1 MSYKS
6 LYIYN
11 KYKLLKDS
19 SISIYIT
26 DKKMRNKLNF
36 EWIKLIDN
44 AKNPRPSSVGW
55 SKTSKGKN
63 PYNPATNY
71 KGEPTVRNYGNIT
84 GIQNNIFVLDLDT
97 NKWDPDNCKAIAEN
111 NGIHPFI
118 SKFGNEFG
126 KDFNTYSVKTT
137 SGGGHFYFKY
147 DGDIA
152 KNYQNKYHQIDIR
165 STGGYVVAPTSS
177 VNGSSYDVV
186 LDTTIKEC
194 PKKLKDWI
202 IDQII
207 NKNYSTNNKY
217 KPTKKE
223 RKINKTIKNISKK
236 YKHTPCDNRLW
247 RYNISDAE
255 ILRIVADLPDD
266 YINNYQDWLKLTT
279 FFKILDKKNLW
290 VQVCK
295 SGENYSEG
303 MNEVAWE
310 SCDEVN
316 WEIVK
321 HILITANAD
330 WVLPYIKYKP
340 ILKET
345 EKPNTIIYRTKLGI
359 NESQKQECF
368 FSNIEQNKFTV
379 IKSDT
384 GTGKTTAV
392 KKYFKNK
399 KFISIVSRRSLG
411 MEQYRTFNEFGL
423 DVQYYE
429 NFWEMPQDCNF
440 ITTIDS
446 FFKCCSEIDFD
457 EYYLFLDEFSSIVS
471 YLIDAS
477 TPSITRKRTIYV
489 QFALRAMTQCKKII
503 MADAD
508 INDNCFIFLRH
519 ITDDFLYIENTFIH
533 NKNVKALEF
542 SKEKEIIKRL
552 KFLDKWLLCCDSK
565 SLADNYF
572 ELLGDPT
579 IKLYTSDNNEELDMD
594 KHNKIIFSPK
604 IIYGLDSS
612 MPREVF
618 CIYKEHTI
626 NPKKML
632 QQLSRCRNII
642 QLNYLFTKKKVM
654 YPKYKNLDCCI
665 TRLME
670 SNARSIK
677 DFGFSTTDELNELYI
692 HLLSRIE
699 YNNDAYSTNKFA
711 HFKLLL
717 KKRGF
722 IDITKYNKT
731 DFDIKKHKEISK
743 ELKIKRSE
751 NFDPHTDQN
760 IRINQYL
767 GFPDDETIIKHKDL
781 FLDTGI
787 LREHFRICDY
797 FLKTREHNLEKLQTA
812 RDFNIKTLRSG
823 QAQLYFLHK
832 LYETFN
838 KNHTDYTIRP
848 DIITTTTDKQSKQ
861 INKGYELIFN
871 TKLKKPYDLSSAYH
885 CDRLI
890 NKIYTKLFRSVLEKK
905 RGCSWVKD
913 GKTKRGE
920 KWIIQKEEINRNY
933 EIYLYRNA
941 EAKNPVLEFL
951 PEDDETPK
959 KKIKGTT
966 QDEIN
971 NFFDI

>member
-1 MSYKS
+1 MFYKS
-6 LYIYN
+6 YDIYN
-11 KYKLLKDS
+11 KSKRLKDKPR
-19 SISIYIT
+19 SIYIT
-26 DKKMRNKLNF
+26 EEIMRNNLKL

-44 AKNPRPSSVGW
+44 AKNPRQVGW
-55 SKTSKGKN
+55 SKTSKGKH

-71 KGEPTVRNYGNIT
+71 KGEPTCRNFGNIT
-84 GIQNNIFVLDLDT
+84 GKQNNIFVLDLDT
-97 NKWDPDNCKAIAEN
+97 NKWDNEKCKAMAAN
-111 NGIHPFI
+111 NGIHPFL
-118 SKFGNEFG
+118 SKFGKDFG

-147 DGDIA
+147 DDDIA
-152 KNYQNKYHQIDIR
+152 KNYSNNFHQIDIR

-186 LDTTIKEC
+186 LDTSIKKC
-194 PKKLKDWI
+194 PKILKDWI

-207 NKNYSTNNKY
+207 NKNYTTNNKY
-217 KPTKKE
+217 APTKKE
-223 RKINKTIKNISKK
+223 RKIKKTIKNINKK
-236 YKHTPCDNRLW
+236 YKDTPCDNRLW
-247 RYNISDAE
+247 LYNINDAE

-266 YINNYQDWLKLTT
+266 YINNYGDWLKLTT

-290 VQVCK
+290 TQVCK
-295 SGENYSEG
+295 SGDNY
-303 MNEVAWE
+303 NEYRNGLAWE
-310 SCDEVN
+310 SCDAVN
-316 WEIVK
+316 IEIVK
-321 HILITANAD
+321 HILITAHAD

-345 EKPNTIIYRTKLGI
+345 EKPTLIINRSKLGI

-368 FSNIEQNKFTV
+368 FSKIKQNKFTV

-411 MEQYRTFNEFGL
+411 MEQYRTFNEYGL
-423 DVQYYE
+423 DVKYYE
-429 NFWEMPQDCNF
+429 NYWEMPQGCNF

-446 FFKCCSEIDFD
+446 FFKCCADIDFD
-457 EYYLFLDEFSSIVS
+457 EYYLFLDEFGSIVS

-477 TPSITRKRTIYV
+477 TPSITSKRTIFV
-489 QFALRAMTQCKKII
+489 QFALRAMKQSKKVI

-508 INDNCFIFLRH
+508 INDSSLIFLRH
-519 ITDDFLYIENTFIH
+519 ITEDYLYIENTFVH
-533 NKNVKALEF
+533 NKDVKALEF
-542 SKEKEIIKRL
+542 SKENEMIARL
-552 KFLDKWLLCCDSK
+552 KKLDKWLLCCDSK

-572 ELLGDPT
+572 NILADPT

-612 MPREVF
+612 MAREVF

-632 QQLSRCRNII
+632 QQISRCRNII

-665 TRLME
+665 ARLME

-677 DFGFSTTDELNELYI
+677 DFGFSTTEELNELYI

-717 KKRGF
+717 KQRGF

-731 DFDIKKHKEISK
+731 DFDIKKHKEISEQLKK
-743 ELKIKRSE
+743 ERSD
-751 NFDPHTDQN
+751 NFDPHTEQN
-760 IRINQYL
+760 KRINKYL
-767 GFPDDETIIKHKDL
+767 CLPDEETIIKYKEL
-781 FLDTGI
+781 FLDTGA

-797 FLKTREHNLEKLQTA
+797 FLKTREHNLKKLQGA
-812 RDFNIKTLRSG
+812 QDFNIKTLRSG
-823 QAQLYFLHK
+823 KAQLYFLHK

-838 KNHTDYTIRP
+838 KNHTDYTTRP
-848 DIITTTTDKQSKQ
+848 EIITTTTDIQSQ
-861 INKGYELIFN
+861 HINKGYELIFN
-871 TKLKKPYDLSSAYH
+871 TTLKKPYNLSSAYD

-890 NKIYTKLFRSVLEKK
+890 NKIYTKLFRSVLVKL
-905 RGCSWVKD
+905 RGCSWNID
-913 GKTKRGE
+913 GKVKRGE
-920 KWIIQKEEINRNY
+920 KWILHKDIISGHKDIYNY
-933 EIYLYRNA
+933 RKTED
-941 EAKNPVLEFL
+941 KNPVLEFL
-951 PEDDETPK
+951 PEEPEPKPK
-959 KKIKGTT
+959 KQIKATT
-966 QDEIN
+966 QEEIN
-971 NFFDI
+971 SFFNM